1 MGGRGG
7 GSSYCCSSTTRSS
20 RMTSAVRPSLL
31 IVVLPSL
38 PVTPSAGN
46 SHHSDCA
53 KNPLHLIFTGKF
65 HVLHPLSLHSARSL
79 LYLAV
84 VMVWL
89 AMKYLLCGCLKLL
102 AIYKKMLRKIFFPS
116 SFNKEIIL
124 NWVMCSD
131 FSSSGKKHDKTL
143 WFLSF
148 PPYYF

>member
-1 MGGRGG
+1 MQYILQVTFKQHWWYCYKHLQKHESRLQLSYIECFDPLLSTLHGGERGG
-7 GSSYCCSSTTRSS
+7 GSSSFCSSTTRSS

-31 IVVLPSL
+31 IVILPSL

-84 VMVWL
+84 VMV
-89 AMKYLLCGCLKLL
+89 
-102 AIYKKMLRKIFFPS
+102 
-116 SFNKEIIL
+116 
-124 NWVMCSD
+124 
-131 FSSSGKKHDKTL
+131 
-143 WFLSF
+143 
-148 PPYYF
+148 